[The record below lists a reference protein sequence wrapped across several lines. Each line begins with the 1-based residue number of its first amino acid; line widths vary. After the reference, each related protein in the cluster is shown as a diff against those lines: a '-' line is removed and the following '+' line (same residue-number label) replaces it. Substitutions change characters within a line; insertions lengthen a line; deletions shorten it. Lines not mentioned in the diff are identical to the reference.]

1 MAKRSQTA
9 PRISL
14 NKLAEFMTASIP
26 RQRRIIRDQ
35 KFPPEFKGVYYRE
48 AQEAVSLCIA
58 SELEDIGAVER
69 QIDILNQQAPDTV
82 GTQRRIASNVDAL
95 ETFLEML
102 DDINLGGATP
112 RLGENVAPHLMMR
125 NVSISVRPEIILQ
138 SENRSGPIVGAMKVH
153 FPKTNPLGEKS
164 AGYVSAALQ
173 AWSDVHLN
181 AEGDVSGPLC
191 SVVDV
196 GSQSFFPGVRAT
208 RQRMRDLEDAC
219 ETIAALWPTIQE
231 GG

>member
-1 MAKRSQTA
+1 MARRPENA

-35 KFPPEFKGVYYRE
+35 KFPPDYQRIYYRE
-48 AQEAVSLCIA
+48 AQEAVALCIA
-58 SELEDIGAVER
+58 SELEDVGAVVR
-69 QIDILNQQAPDTV
+69 QIEILNQRAPETV
-82 GTQRRIASNVDAL
+82 GTQRRIASNADAL
-95 ETFLEML
+95 EAFLEML
-102 DDINLGGATP
+102 DDINLGGAVP
-112 RLGENVAPHLMMR
+112 RLGENAAPHLTMR

-138 SENRSGPIVGAMKVH
+138 SENRHGPIVGAMKIH
-153 FPKTNPLGEKS
+153 FPKTNPLNEQS

-173 AWSDVHLN
+173 AWSDAHLN
-181 AEGDVSGPLC
+181 ADGDVSGPLC

-208 RQRMRDLEDAC
+208 RQRTRDLEDAC
-219 ETIAALWPTIQE
+219 ETIAALWPTIQQH
-231 GG
+231 G